1 MLAAMDL
8 AIFFEA
14 IGNLLLVTILFVAV
28 LISAALSL
36 VTYLFRSIKFSNIKS
51 TKFNKR
57 IILFRQDREARMENT
72 AA

>member
-1 MLAAMDL
+1 MDL

-28 LISAALSL
+28 IISAVLSL
-36 VTYLFRSIKFSNIKS
+36 VTYLFRSIKLRNIKS
-51 TKFNKR
+51 IKLNKR
-57 IILFRQDREARMENT
+57 IVLFRQDREARLENT